1 MNGDLERVIKAAFA
15 QVKAVTPVNK
25 RNTKS
30 RGNLKEF
37 GVKFELGQEEAHLY
51 IDEKIAPYMKYTN
64 EPWYNFAPP
73 LFGKENPNEFW
84 FDDAALGAIVYI
96 QHLTGGTFRR

>member
-15 QVKAVTPVNK
+15 QIKAVTPVNK

-37 GVKFELGQEEAHLY
+37 GVKFELGQNEAHLY
-51 IDEKIAPYMKYTN
+51 VDEKIAPYMKYTN
-64 EPWYNFAPP
+64 EPWHTFAPP
-73 LFGKENPNEFW
+73 LFGKTNPNEGW
-84 FDDAALGAIVYI
+84 FDRAVISALLDMAAK
-96 QHLTGGTFRR
+96 TGGDLR

>member
-1 MNGDLERVIKAAFA
+1 MREAIEKAIKAGFQDIYNLAPYD
-15 QVKAVTPVNK
+15 T
-25 RNTKS
+25 
-30 RGNLKEF
+30 GNLHDF
-37 GVKFELGQEEAHLY
+37 GIKTEIGINEAHLY
-51 IDEKIAPYMKYTN
+51 VDEKVAPYMKYTN

-96 QHLTGGTFRR
+96 EDLTRGTLRR